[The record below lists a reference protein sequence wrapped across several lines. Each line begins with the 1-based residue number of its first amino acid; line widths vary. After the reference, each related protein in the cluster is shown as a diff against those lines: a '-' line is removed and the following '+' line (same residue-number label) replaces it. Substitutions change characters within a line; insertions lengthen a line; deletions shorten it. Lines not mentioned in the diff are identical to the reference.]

1 MKTSIKTSAVLATA
15 LFAGVFAVGNAF
27 TATTTQ
33 TASAIPT
40 VVITAQR
47 MSEDQKIAFDA
58 QQTGVQTVVISAKR
72 LSAEQKIAMDNE
84 TLNVQRVAL
93 TTNHR
98 AAI

>member
-58 QQTGVQTVVISAKR
+58 QQTGLQTVVISAKR
-72 LSAEQKIAMDNE
+72 LSAEQKIAIDNE
-84 TLNVQRVAL
+84 TFSPQRIAA
-93 TTNHR
+93 TTNYR